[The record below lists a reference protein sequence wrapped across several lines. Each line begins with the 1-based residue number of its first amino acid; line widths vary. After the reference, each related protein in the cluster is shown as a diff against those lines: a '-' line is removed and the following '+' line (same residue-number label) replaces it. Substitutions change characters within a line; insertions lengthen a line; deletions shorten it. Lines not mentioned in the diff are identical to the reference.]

1 MNKPIKTGH
10 IALQYHDK
18 KEAET
23 FFCGVLGLN
32 KEREFTIPADMAD
45 SIFSIDK
52 DVDVIIYSNKNI
64 GFEIFFTEEKPKIA
78 YEHVCLSVENKEE
91 IINLCRKYGVEVKN
105 IKRGEKALLFIRDF
119 NGYLYEIKEINRGAQ
134 L

>member
-1 MNKPIKTGH
+1 MDNPIKTDH

-45 SIFSIDK
+45 SIFSINK
-52 DVDVIIYSNKNI
+52 DVDGVIYSNKNAR
-64 GFEIFFTEEKPKIA
+64 FEIFFTEKKPKIA
-78 YEHVCLSVENKEE
+78 YEHICLNVKDKEE

-105 IKRGEKALLFIRDF
+105 IKRGEKRLLFIRDF
-119 NGYLYEIKEINRGAQ
+119 NGYLYEIKG
-134 L
+134 